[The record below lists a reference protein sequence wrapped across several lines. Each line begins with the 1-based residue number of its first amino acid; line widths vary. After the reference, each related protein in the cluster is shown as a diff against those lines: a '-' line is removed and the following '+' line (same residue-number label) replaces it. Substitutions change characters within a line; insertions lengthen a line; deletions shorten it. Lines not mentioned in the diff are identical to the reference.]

1 MANGGNSRT
10 KQDLLD
16 EIDDLR
22 AENEE
27 LQNALDAVY
36 DIVAPSDE
44 RDERVFEKF
53 AAIGVKL
60 VCAENRRVVRHR
72 LDR

>member
-1 MANGGNSRT
+1 
-10 KQDLLD
+10 
-16 EIDDLR
+16 
-22 AENEE
+22 
-27 LQNALDAVY
+27 
-36 DIVAPSDE
+36 
-44 RDERVFEKF
+44 VFEKF